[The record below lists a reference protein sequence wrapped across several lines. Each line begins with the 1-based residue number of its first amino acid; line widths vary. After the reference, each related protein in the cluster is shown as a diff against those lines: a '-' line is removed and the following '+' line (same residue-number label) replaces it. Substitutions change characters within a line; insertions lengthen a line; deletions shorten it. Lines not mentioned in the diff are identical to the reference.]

1 MSAPYPL
8 LSRAL
13 LFSGLACLVLPA
25 AGCVGL
31 AAQLLYMVNGGD
43 KVKPE
48 FTGLKGK
55 KVAVVCVAAN
65 SSTGPSSVAGQL
77 ERSVGLLLTQK
88 GDKIDVIP
96 SDKVADWIDRNDW
109 NQVDYKEIGL
119 GVKANMV
126 LAIDLDGVRLHEG
139 KTLYK
144 GRASVVVTVYDMTD
158 DGKVVFRRDLTD
170 FSFPKNGARHSTEMS
185 EARFQRLFVEVLAQQ
200 VGKYF
205 YSYRRE
211 ENFAN
216 DALLLDG

>member
-1 MSAPYPL
+1 
-8 LSRAL
+8 
-13 LFSGLACLVLPA
+13 
-25 AGCVGL
+25 
-31 AAQLLYMVNGGD
+31 
-43 KVKPE
+43 
-48 FTGLKGK
+48 
-55 KVAVVCVAAN
+55 
-65 SSTGPSSVAGQL
+65 
-77 ERSVGLLLTQK
+77 
-88 GDKIDVIP
+88 VIP
-96 SDKVADWIDRNDW
+96 TDRVADWIDRNDW
-109 NQVDYKEIGL
+109 NQVDYKEIGR
-119 GVKANMV
+119 GVKADMV

-185 EARFQRLFVEVLAQQ
+185 EARFQRLFVEVLAKQ